1 MKVYGATI
9 SPNVRKVL
17 AALEIKGLEYEQ
29 ITVLP
34 ATKTPEFLAISPRG
48 FIPAFGDGDFHIS
61 DSSIIID
68 YIEAIHPGTSLIP
81 SKPQDRAKSRWLEEY
96 AGSVLFSACATVF
109 QEVVLQ
115 PNFYKQKTDEAR
127 VATAVNET
135 LPAILDY
142 LEDLSPEN
150 GFFFGDKIG
159 LADIS
164 VVSPIINAEFGKFRI
179 DEARW
184 PKMAAVVKR
193 IKAHPAF
200 VKLLKAEAQTIAGI
214 LTGELIA
221 S

>member
-68 YIEAIHPGTSLIP
+68 YIEGTHPETPLIP
-81 SKPQDRAKSRWLEEY
+81 SNLQDRAKSRWLEEY
-96 AGSVLFSACATVF
+96 TGSVLFPACATIF
-109 QEVVLQ
+109 SEVVLQ
-115 PNFYKQKTDEAR
+115 PNFYKQITDEAR

-184 PKMAAVVKR
+184 PKMATVVKR

-200 VKLLKAEAQTIAGI
+200 VKLLKAEAKTIAGI
-214 LTGELIA
+214 LKGELIA